1 MDITILLLSI
11 LFCWQ
16 SSYYSLAI
24 SKVIASLLL
33 INYIYCAVYVGDTCS
48 ITRKRLQKIPLSLD
62 SLWHSDLP
70 QAGNSSETVEETGRT
85 DDTGSGSVEEAG
97 RVYVYGSTLGTT
109 DISEAGLFALYV
121 EVGPLYSKQKLQFFL
136 NLYFIKYNN
145 NCVCLGITTY
155 SDH

>member
-1 MDITILLLSI
+1 LTEY
-11 LFCWQ
+11 FY
-16 SSYYSLAI
+16 SSAI

-33 INYIYCAVYVGDTCS
+33 INYIYCAVLYVGGTCS
-48 ITRKRLQKIPLSLD
+48 ITRKRLQKSPLSLD

-121 EVGPLYSKQKLQFFL
+121 EVGPLHSKQK
-136 NLYFIKYNN
+136 
-145 NCVCLGITTY
+145 
-155 SDH
+155 